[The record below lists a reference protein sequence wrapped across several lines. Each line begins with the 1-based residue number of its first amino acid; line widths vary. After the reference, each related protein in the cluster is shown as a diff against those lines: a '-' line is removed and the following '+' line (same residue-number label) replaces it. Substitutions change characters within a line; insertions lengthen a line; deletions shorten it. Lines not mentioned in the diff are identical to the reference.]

1 MAGGAGLAPPCVTS
15 EPGPGA
21 GFHPRKSGVSRP
33 LREWPGAEGGAR
45 AGWGLEPRASLGQG
59 GRSGL
64 RRRARPLLPRPGQP
78 GPLQSWRLAR
88 ACVRVC
94 PRRVCPVH
102 GGFHA
107 TRLVCPSAAEGN
119 FSQLNSVAPGRH
131 PAGGVPC
138 RVPHLPSAP
147 GLGSVGTE
155 ALELGV

>member
-21 GFHPRKSGVSRP
+21 GLPSAQVRVSRP
-33 LREWPGAEGGAR
+33 LREWPGPR
-45 AGWGLEPRASLGQG
+45 AGPERGGGWNPELPWGREAGVAFGGEPG
-59 GRSGL
+59 
-64 RRRARPLLPRPGQP
+64 PLLPSPGQP
-78 GPLQSWRLAR
+78 GPLQSRRLAR

-94 PRRVCPVH
+94 PGRVCPVH